1 MSTPALELVRAAT
14 EPQSRSETDPV
25 QTMRT
30 KFFQACIAT
39 ANTFHVDGSAV
50 AQMLKQDFT
59 AGINNHPFPLR
70 IRFPDLHTQFTLYD
84 TGIVAITL
92 MENLVGR
99 ISIRRRSVT
108 DTAKFFVQSIR
119 ASEKLRQAVAD
130 AAQAV
135 TAAEKEAALEL
146 KALRLSPIQAQRTF
160 SQLMG
165 QTQHLAMQQQRQQY
179 RND

>member
-92 MENLVGR
+92 MENMVGR
-99 ISIRRRSVT
+99 ISLRRRSVI
-108 DTAKFFVQSIR
+108 DTAQFFIQVIK
-119 ASEKLRQAVAD
+119 ASEKLRQAVVE
-130 AAQAV
+130 AAQAIAV
-135 TAAEKEAALEL
+135 AEKAAGTEL
-146 KALRLSPIQAQRTF
+146 KALGLSSIQAQRTF
-160 SQLMG
+160 SQLMDRSRPS
-165 QTQHLAMQQQRQQY
+165 QVVREY